1 MAQKDKNNSPFTL
14 LMLIESQSRRLTPA
28 YYRHLQQEY
37 NHSLQLDIEI
47 EHTTSNVYGIDKH
60 GIGCIAPTFMKHK
73 TVKPEVI
80 VKTGS

>member
-60 GIGCIAPTFMKHK
+60 GIGCIALHLRRT
-73 TVKPEVI
+73 KP
-80 VKTGS
+80 